1 MSNCVFCDILA
12 GKLPASIVY
21 QDASCTAFMD
31 IEPFNPGH
39 VLVIPNGH
47 APSLATLSEAA
58 GDQLFRTAR
67 RIAAALFSS
76 GIRCEGVNLLL
87 ADGEAAGQEVFH
99 VHLHVLPRYRDDGF
113 GFTFGLGHA
122 KRPERAAL
130 DALAQQIGSALS

>member
-31 IEPFNPGH
+31 IEPINPGH

-47 APSLATLSEAA
+47 APSLAALSEEA

-67 RIAAALFSS
+67 RIAGALFSS

-87 ADGEAAGQEVFH
+87 ADGAAAGQEVFH
-99 VHLHVLPRYRDDGF
+99 IHLHVLPRYRDDGF
-113 GFTFGLGHA
+113 GYNFNLGDA

-130 DALAQQIGSALS
+130 DALAQQIGNELS